1 MLHGA
6 ALRSYFL
13 RWDIE
18 RRKHGLQC
26 LCKPLNKRSTLLGG
40 DNDWQQGSLADSENH
55 LRSTNADQV
64 RAPVTQHGVRLTGIR
79 HWIGVKSV
87 QQLSGASEG
96 EHASRYVIFVSRRVS
111 LLVTRRMRMRLTRS
125 NRLPTHTS
133 TAYAGEACR
142 YSILRIL
149 YVLLRSGGVLL
160 RFARRTYDVL
170 MPNFAQA
177 LKQEIARIARKEV
190 REDIAALR
198 KASTA
203 YRSDIASLK
212 RAVKDLNAQLRLA
225 KKAGARAA
233 PAPAVKRVAN
243 RPGRK
248 RVFNAE
254 RLKAKRLSLGLSQA
268 QMAQLLGISSLS
280 QWKWESGQV
289 TPRSSML
296 EKYFDV
302 MRMGKREALTQ
313 IAAK

>member
-1 MLHGA
+1 
-6 ALRSYFL
+6 
-13 RWDIE
+13 
-18 RRKHGLQC
+18 
-26 LCKPLNKRSTLLGG
+26 
-40 DNDWQQGSLADSENH
+40 
-55 LRSTNADQV
+55 
-64 RAPVTQHGVRLTGIR
+64 
-79 HWIGVKSV
+79 
-87 QQLSGASEG
+87 
-96 EHASRYVIFVSRRVS
+96 
-111 LLVTRRMRMRLTRS
+111 
-125 NRLPTHTS
+125 
-133 TAYAGEACR
+133 
-142 YSILRIL
+142 
-149 YVLLRSGGVLL
+149 
-160 RFARRTYDVL
+160 

-203 YRSDIASLK
+203 YRSEIASLK

-233 PAPAVKRVAN
+233 PTHASAVTQGAN

-296 EKYFDV
+296 DQYFDV
-302 MRMGKREALTQ
+302 MRMGKREALTLLE
-313 IAAK
+313 AK